1 MSTLLKVQDVE
12 VFYGTSQALFGV
24 TMDIAEGECVS
35 FIGRNGMGRST
46 LVHAVMGMLVPRRGT
61 VELRGRALQ
70 GLPSHHVAQAGI
82 ALVPEGRRVFPTLTV
97 RENLMATARLRSGLA
112 PGWTLER
119 VYAMFP
125 RLRERE
131 RNLGANLSGGE
142 QQMLAIGRA
151 LLTNPDLL
159 ILDEATEGLSPL
171 IRQEIWHHLAQL
183 KAEGL
188 SILVIDKDLEALM
201 QLGDRHMVFG
211 KGCIVWSG
219 NSSELRQAQ
228 DIHDA
233 YIGV

>member
-1 MSTLLKVQDVE
+1 MAPLLQVRDLE

-24 TMDIAEGECVS
+24 SLDVREGECVTL
-35 FIGRNGMGRST
+35 IGRNGMGRST
-46 LVHAVMGMLVPRRGT
+46 LVHAVMGMFRPHRGEIT
-61 VELRGRALQ
+61 LRGRSVFK
-70 GLPSHHVAQAGI
+70 LPSFRVAQAGI
-82 ALVPEGRRVFPTLTV
+82 GLVPEGRRVFPTLTV
-97 RENLMATARLRSGLA
+97 RENLVATARPKPDAGA
-112 PGWTLER
+112 PWTLER

-171 IRQEIWHHLAQL
+171 VRQEIWRSLATL

-188 SILVIDKDLEALM
+188 SLLVIDKDVEALM
-201 QLGDRHMVFG
+201 RLGDRHVVMG
-211 KGCIVWSG
+211 KGRVAWTG
-219 NSSELRQAQ
+219 NSDELRAAHEV
-228 DIHDA
+228 HDA